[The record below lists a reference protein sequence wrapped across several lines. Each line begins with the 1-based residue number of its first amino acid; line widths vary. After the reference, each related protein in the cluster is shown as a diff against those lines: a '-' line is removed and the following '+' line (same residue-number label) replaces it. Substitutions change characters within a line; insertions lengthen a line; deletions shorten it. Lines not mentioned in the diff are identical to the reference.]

1 MNLILNSYYFELKG
15 MKYLLLIL
23 MSTSLLVS
31 CGIDP
36 HRKKKDRAKLI
47 ESLVKEQTDSLRIE
61 LDSLCIKT
69 KASEFDFLVD
79 SVLEERLVE
88 IQGKLEEYQK

>member
-1 MNLILNSYYFELKG
+1 

-23 MSTSLLVS
+23 VTISVLVS

-36 HRKKKDRAKLI
+36 HRKKKDRTKLI
-47 ESLVKEQTDSLRIE
+47 ESIAKEQTDTLKIE
-61 LDSLCIKT
+61 LDSLCIEAKEN
-69 KASEFDFLVD
+69 EFDFLVD

-88 IQGKLEEYQK
+88 IQGKLEEFQK

>member
-1 MNLILNSYYFELKG
+1 

-23 MSTSLLVS
+23 MAVSVLVS

-36 HRKKKDRAKLI
+36 QRKKKDRTKLI
-47 ESLVKEQTDSLRIE
+47 ELLAKEQTDSLKIE
-61 LDSLCIKT
+61 LDSLCVEAKEN
-69 KASEFDFLVD
+69 EFDFLVD